1 MNNLIMLADAG
12 GNAGAAGDAGAAV
25 NTGAGQTLFGGPWV
39 MMLIMIA
46 LFYFMFLRP
55 QQRRE
60 KERRKMIEEL
70 RAGTKVVFAGG
81 IIGTIVSANEK
92 TFVVETQEGR
102 MEVLRSSVQGV
113 VSAEGPS
120 EADAK

>member
-55 QQRRE
+55 QNRKER
-60 KERRKMIEEL
+60 ERRKMIEEL
-70 RAGTKVVFAGG
+70 RAGAKVIFAGG
-81 IIGTIVSANEK
+81 IIGTIAEANEK
-92 TFVVETQEGR
+92 TFIVETTDGR
-102 MEVLRSSVQGV
+102 MEIVRSAVQGV
-113 VSAEGPS
+113 VPAEGP
-120 EADAK
+120 ADPAK

>member
-55 QQRRE
+55 QNRKER
-60 KERRKMIEEL
+60 ERRKMIEEL
-70 RAGTKVVFAGG
+70 RAGAKVIFAGG
-81 IIGTIVSANEK
+81 IIGTIAEANEK
-92 TFVVETQEGR
+92 TFIVETTDGR
-102 MEVLRSSVQGV
+102 MEILRSAVQGV
-113 VSAEGPS
+113 VPAEGP
-120 EADAK
+120 ADPAK

>member
-12 GNAGAAGDAGAAV
+12 GNAGAAGDAGAAGI
-25 NTGAGQTLFGGPWV
+25 NSAGQTLFGGPWV

-55 QQRRE
+55 QNRKE

-70 RAGTKVVFAGG
+70 RAGAKVIFAGG
-81 IIGTIVSANEK
+81 IIGTIAEANEK
-92 TFVVETQEGR
+92 TFIVETTDGR
-102 MEVLRSSVQGV
+102 MEIVRSAVQGV
-113 VSAEGPS
+113 VPAEGP
-120 EADAK
+120 ADPAK

>member
-55 QQRRE
+55 QNRKER
-60 KERRKMIEEL
+60 ERRKMIEEL
-70 RAGTKVVFAGG
+70 RAGAKVIFAGG
-81 IIGTIVSANEK
+81 IIGTIAEANEK
-92 TFVVETQEGR
+92 TVIVETTDGR
-102 MEVLRSSVQGV
+102 MEIVRSAVQGV
-113 VSAEGPS
+113 VPAEGP
-120 EADAK
+120 ADPAK

>member
-55 QQRRE
+55 QNRKER
-60 KERRKMIEEL
+60 ERRKMIEEL
-70 RAGTKVVFAGG
+70 RAGAKIIFAGG
-81 IIGTIVSANEK
+81 FIGVIQEATEK
-92 TFVVETQEGR
+92 TFKVETASGTE
-102 MEVLRSSVQGV
+102 MEILRSCVQGV
-113 VSAEGPS
+113 VTPEGSAE
-120 EADAK
+120 AK

>member
-55 QQRRE
+55 QNRKE

-70 RAGTKVVFAGG
+70 RAGAKVIFAGG
-81 IIGTIVSANEK
+81 IIGTIAEANEK
-92 TFVVETQEGR
+92 TFIVETTDGR
-102 MEVLRSSVQGV
+102 MEIVRSAVQGV
-113 VSAEGPS
+113 VPAEGP
-120 EADAK
+120 ADPAK